1 MTVLEV
7 YPRVFLENKRQTVFL
22 RIEGEG
28 DANIKIQPMEIYAI
42 KHGTPQKLHEEE
54 RSEYSPLV
62 SLGDGL
68 YSFDYDFQAEQRYT
82 LKVKVDN
89 TVIFGGY
96 VYAVGERLAALRPYK
111 GEMHC
116 HSNRSDGVCEPFE
129 LMTAYL
135 GAGYDFAT
143 LTDHHK
149 YAPSVEVRAQ
159 MAAATGIFTVIK
171 GEEVH
176 NKGYGYYHAVN
187 FGGDSSVNY
196 IIENDEDYVAR
207 EVARIKAENTFPE
220 NVCPQTAA
228 YRIFISEHIR
238 RAGGVSILSHPYW
251 DAYGEYNM
259 ERPEFIHLL
268 RTGAFD
274 AFEIF
279 AGNDVTGNGDN
290 LEIAVWTDLLKEG
303 VKTSLVG
310 ASDAHS
316 LTSPTTRFNKN
327 FTMIFAR
334 NEDDLRDAVREGRCV
349 AVKRR
354 DDVDFLV
361 LGDYPLVAY
370 ARFLLAEMYP
380 TYATLTS
387 RVASEIAQNG
397 GQHTDAI
404 KSLEAD
410 AILYRRRFFA
420 EGINT

>member
-1 MTVLEV
+1 MTVLEI
-7 YPRVFLENKRQTVFL
+7 YPRVFLANKRQTVFL

-28 DANIKIQPMEIYAI
+28 AAEVKIQPMEIYAI

-54 RSEYSPLV
+54 RYAYSPLT
-62 SLGDGL
+62 SLGNGL
-68 YSFDYDFQAEQRYT
+68 YSFEYDFQAEQRYT
-82 LKVKVDN
+82 LKVRAEN
-89 TVIFGGY
+89 SVIYGGY
-96 VYAVGERLAALRPYK
+96 IYAVGEELAALRPYK

-149 YAPSVEVRAQ
+149 YAPSVEVREK
-159 MAAATGIFTVIK
+159 MAAATNIFTVIK

-176 NKGYGYYHAVN
+176 NKGYGYYHLVN

-196 IIENDEDYVAR
+196 IIENDEDYVTR
-207 EVARIKAENTFPE
+207 EVERIKAEYSFPDG
-220 NVCPQTAA
+220 VCPQTAA

-259 ERPEFIHLL
+259 EREEFIHLL
-268 RTGAFD
+268 RIGAFD

-290 LEIAVWTDLLKEG
+290 LEIAVWTDLLGEG
-303 VKTSLVG
+303 VKMSLVG

-334 NEDDLRDAVREGRCV
+334 GEDDLRCAVREGRCV

-361 LGDYPLVAY
+361 LGGYPLVAY

-380 TYATLTS
+380 TYALLTS
-387 RVASEIAQNG
+387 RVAAEIAQNG
-397 GQHTDAI
+397 GQHTDAV
-404 KSLEAD
+404 KLLEAD
-410 AILYRRRFFA
+410 ALAYRRRFFA
-420 EGINT
+420 EGINV